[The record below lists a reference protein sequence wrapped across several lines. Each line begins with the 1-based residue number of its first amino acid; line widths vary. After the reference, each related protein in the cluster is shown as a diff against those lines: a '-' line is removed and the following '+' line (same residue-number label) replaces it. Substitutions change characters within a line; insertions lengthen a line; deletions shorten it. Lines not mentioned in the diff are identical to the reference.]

1 MEAETCEQDPP
12 RPHGAG
18 GDDRRS
24 PLLVDRG
31 RGAPGGEEM
40 PRRVGCAVSLLD
52 ALDPHGWA
60 IGKSRMLSQH
70 FECEVC
76 AIQGLVCVGII
87 FEVVVRAGAPCSQ
100 RFRQRRRM
108 RLPDRGMEER
118 GGPRAMRGC
127 GEEGGGG
134 WREGNVCGPETP
146 TTRVTSS

>member
-1 MEAETCEQDPP
+1 MEGGNKPGASPADKRWGFFMEGESGEKLPR

-31 RGAPGGEEM
+31 RRAPVGEEM
-40 PRRVGCAVSLLD
+40 TMRVGCAVSLLD

-60 IGKSRMLSQH
+60 IGKARMLSQH

-76 AIQGLVCVGII
+76 AIQGLVRVGII

-100 RFRQRRRM
+100 RFRQ
-108 RLPDRGMEER
+108 
-118 GGPRAMRGC
+118 
-127 GEEGGGG
+127 
-134 WREGNVCGPETP
+134 
-146 TTRVTSS
+146 